1 MDLDERPIP
10 DSSIGKSRDGV
21 KITLSLHNPAL
32 LFFFLREVRLIPKL
46 IGSGIRVQHRLWT
59 QAASLIEKETFSSLY
74 LFFHSMLDVRCS
86 MFIFELVSYEGSKI
100 ITFCK

>member
-32 LFFFLREVRLIPKL
+32 LFFLLREVKL
-46 IGSGIRVQHRLWT
+46 IV
-59 QAASLIEKETFSSLY
+59 
-74 LFFHSMLDVRCS
+74 
-86 MFIFELVSYEGSKI
+86 
-100 ITFCK
+100 